1 MGRPSRK
8 KNSKIEKALHK
19 FGAESI
25 EKLVLIAESE
35 DTPAKLKADI
45 WRWFAEMEFGK
56 PTSKQ
61 TFEDTSE
68 EDGQIVIEGD
78 LEIWSR

>member
-1 MGRPSRK
+1 MGRLSRK
-8 KNSKIEKALHK
+8 KNSRIEKALHK

-25 EKLVLIAESE
+25 EKLVFIAESE
-35 DTPAKLKADI
+35 DTPTKLKADI

-61 TFEDTSE
+61 ASDDISEDE
-68 EDGQIVIEGD
+68 GQIIIEGD
-78 LEIWSR
+78 LELWSR

>member
-1 MGRPSRK
+1 MAKTSK
-8 KNSKIEKALHK
+8 KRSTAVEKALHK

-25 EKLVLIAESE
+25 EKLAMIAEDAE
-35 DTPAKLKADI
+35 TPQKLRADI

-61 TFEDTSE
+61 LSE
-68 EDGQIVIEGD
+68 ETKDEGD
-78 LEIWSR
+78 GIVLEGELEEWSR

>member
-61 TFEDTSE
+61 ISEDTSE
-68 EDGQIVIEGD
+68 DEGQIVIEGE
-78 LEIWSR
+78 LELWSR